1 MPRDPS
7 LRLQDIADA
16 IDRILEYTA
25 SHTVESFTADT
36 RTVDAVVRNLEV
48 IGEAARHLD
57 ADIAAQLPQIPWRE
71 LQAMRNVL
79 IHEYFGVSVAIIW
92 ETKSRSAFFS
102 DDDAARRSRGRH
114 AGQLPTAGPI
124 R

>member
-1 MPRDPS
+1 MPRRDPN

-16 IDRILEYTA
+16 IDRIVEYTA
-25 SHTVESFTADT
+25 SHSLESFKADT

-57 ADIAAQLPQIPWRE
+57 AETASQLPQVPWRE

-79 IHEYFGVSVAIIW
+79 IHEYFGVSIDIIW
-92 ETKSRSAFFS
+92 ETISRDLRSAREAVRQHLDRAPS
-102 DDDAARRSRGRH
+102 DQQRE
-114 AGQLPTAGPI
+114 
-124 R
+124 